1 VSVSAGHSS
10 LSTNEQPTHWWLRVP
25 RWLAT
30 TLALLLIALTAVLS
44 ILGPFLVEEA
54 ALLRAQSRTPQSFHV
69 STGITK
75 PGPKSLSSLWA
86 EIRNGTPKSVFLGP
100 IVPREDF
107 SLLPRLRGVQQLD
120 LTCPQLRDEDFAS
133 VAKVSGLKWLTL
145 SSTPLTVEGVRHLDG
160 LPIETV
166 ELQSMT
172 LPPGV
177 LERLSRLPNLMRL
190 MLRGCTFDEQDFA
203 SFRHHPRL
211 EDLRLYDMCLS
222 DRNLG
227 TICSLPAL
235 RTLGVKCTCGSN
247 TKLERLPESMALEY
261 LLVAGLD
268 FTDEHLIS
276 LRIDP
281 EHLLLEETGVTFG
294 EATEAWLKSR
304 KRRHK
309 IRVPPFKIPAS
320 RIKFLNTLG
329 PAQLY
334 ENPP

>member
-1 VSVSAGHSS
+1 MSEPTTISAPTSDCG
-10 LSTNEQPTHWWLRVP
+10 NPTHWWLRVP
-25 RWLAT
+25 RWLVT

-44 ILGPFLVEEA
+44 TLGPYLVETW
-54 ALLRAQSRTPQSFHV
+54 ALWRLHSHPMTIPFRM
-69 STGITK
+69 STGVPST
-75 PGPKSLSSLWA
+75 GSVAEVWA
-86 EIRNGTPKSVFLGP
+86 EIRSPAHRYIGLTRDF
-100 IVPREDF
+100 PREDF
-107 SLLPRLRGVQQLD
+107 PLLPLLRGDKD
-120 LTCPQLRDEDFAS
+120 LTVNCPHLRDEDLAII
-133 VAKVSGLKWLTL
+133 AKVSGLKWLTL

-190 MLRGCTFDEQDFA
+190 MLRDCTFNEQDFA

-211 EDLRLYDMCLS
+211 EDLRVYDLCLS
-222 DRNLG
+222 DRNLD

-304 KRRHK
+304 KRCHK